1 MKTRICLIQSTMTL
15 GGGTKSFVEL
25 CLMLNTCFEV
35 VSCIPKSNNNE
46 NLKKLLQDNQIKV
59 YEIKSNIPILI
70 NYSGSSSFFSP
81 GLIKKHIQSINKKEF
96 VDEIM
101 SLNPHMVFFNS
112 VITSVSA
119 KYFPTNIKKICI
131 VRETLSRNLISKY
144 YKQNF
149 EQNFDLVLFISENE
163 RSKMN
168 LLNVKSEVL
177 TDSLLVEIKDEN
189 KNTKDGKTKILFL
202 GGMDYIKGLD
212 ILLEAAAELD
222 CKHEFIIAGY
232 IKEIKYKDIILKM
245 KNPRIF
251 FYYLKLKRL
260 MNNNKNIKYIG
271 FQEDVIKLI
280 KESDAVVFPSK
291 KVHQPKPAIEAG
303 YFSKPVI
310 ISDFFETSDNF
321 INNYNALVFEP
332 NNFKDL
338 IKKIKLLETKG
349 KQIGENNFKMSTKY
363 HDYETNKKKL
373 IDLIKEVTILN
384 D

>member
-35 VSCIPKSNNNE
+35 VSCIPKSKNNE

-163 RSKMN
+163 RTKMN

-212 ILLEAAAELD
+212 TLLEAAAELD